1 MCGIGGEVR
10 YDAPARGDVLAA
22 MRDRLRHRGPDGE
35 GTAVAPHCALV
46 HTRLALLDRAGGAQP
61 MTSPDGRFTL
71 VYNGEVYELDALRR
85 ELAASWDFATRSDA
99 EVVLAAY
106 AAWGEHCVR
115 HLEGMF
121 AFFVW
126 DRLTETGFAARDK
139 LGVKPFVYAWDGDSL
154 AFASEAKALLPAL
167 RSPPRANLE
176 ALLEVLVAP
185 CFSGVE
191 APAFEGMSHLPPGS
205 LLRVSRAGLT
215 VERWWRYELTGD
227 SRESDAALAA
237 RVGESLERAV
247 RRTLAADVPV
257 GVFLSG
263 GLDSTALAAYA
274 RRAGF
279 APRAFT
285 VRFDDHAR
293 ADAGASRIVV
303 SDDLP
308 FAREA
313 ARSLSLDATEVA
325 VPRAELDADLDAV
338 ALANDAL
345 PAWEQEVAQSRLARE
360 ASRHV
365 KAVLVG
371 DAADETHFGYHF
383 LHDAVATEG
392 PSRILERFA
401 DAPVRPDVMA
411 RPRDHFDAKYRALV
425 GALGHRWD
433 TPRER
438 AMATACLVVERWLPR
453 LLHNGDVHT
462 MAWSLEARVPF
473 ADGELLEAARRVS
486 PEAAMHGGVEKAVL
500 RGALRGV
507 IPEVVRTRTK
517 SALPK
522 DLGDG
527 GRYQRLCAK
536 EIARSGDVIGAVL
549 DVDALRRLCEERSTP
564 TERDRALLFRVVC
577 LARWARR
584 WGVRVG

>member
-1 MCGIGGEVR
+1 MCGIGGIVR
-10 YDAPARGDVLAA
+10 FDAPARGDVLAA
-22 MRDRLRHRGPDGE
+22 MRDRLRHRGPDSE
-35 GTAVAPHCALV
+35 GTSIAPHCGLV
-46 HTRLALLDRAGGAQP
+46 HTRLVLLDRAGGAQP

-71 VYNGEVYELDALRR
+71 VYNGEVYGLDALRR
-85 ELAASWDFATRSDA
+85 ALAPSWDFTTRSDA
-99 EVVLAAY
+99 EVVLAAV
-106 AAWGEHCVR
+106 AAWGERCVHR
-115 HLEGMF
+115 LEGMF
-121 AFFVW
+121 AFFLW

-139 LGVKPFVYAWDGDSL
+139 LGVKPFVYAWDGASL

-167 RSPPRANLE
+167 PWPPKARLE
-176 ALLEVLVAP
+176 AILEVLVAP

-191 APAFEGMSHLPPGS
+191 APAFEGMLHLAPGS
-205 LLRVSRAGLT
+205 LLRVSRAGVT
-215 VERWWRYELTGD
+215 VDRWWRYELTGD
-227 SRESDAALAA
+227 SREGDATLAA
-237 RVGESLERAV
+237 HVAEALERAV

-263 GLDSTALAAYA
+263 GLDSTAIAAYA
-274 RRAGF
+274 RQAGCS
-279 APRAFT
+279 PRAFT

-293 ADAGASRIVV
+293 ADAGASRIVL
-303 SDDLP
+303 SDDVP

-313 ARSLSLDATEVA
+313 ARALALEAVEVP
-325 VPRAELDADLDAV
+325 VPRGELDDDLDAV

-345 PAWEQEVAQSRLARE
+345 PAWEQEVAQHRLARE

-383 LHDAVATEG
+383 LHDTAATEG
-392 PSRILERFA
+392 PARILERFA
-401 DAPVRPDVMA
+401 DARVQPDVMA
-411 RPRDHFDAKYRALV
+411 RPREHFDAKYRALV
-425 GALGHRWD
+425 RELGHRWD
-433 TPRER
+433 TPRDR

-462 MAWSLEARVPF
+462 MAHGLEARVPF
-473 ADGELLEAARRVS
+473 ADGELLAVARRVS
-486 PEAAMHGGVEKAVL
+486 PEAAMRGGVEKAVL
-500 RGALRGV
+500 REALRGV
-507 IPEVVRTRTK
+507 VPEVVRVRTK

-527 GRYQRLCAK
+527 RRYQALCER
-536 EIARSGDVIGAVL
+536 EIARSGDVLGAVL
-549 DVDALRRLCEERSTP
+549 DVDALRRLCDVRSTLA
-564 TERDRALLFRVVC
+564 ERDRALLFRVVC